1 MSYDTT
7 TSGGISFTGR
17 RLKESLPGPFNCRQP
32 AAPLSLSYLHRFPF
46 DEIKIDRSCI
56 NDIGQSETSSPIVQA
71 VVLHQ

>member
-1 MSYDTT
+1 M
-7 TSGGISFTGR
+7 
-17 RLKESLPGPFNCRQP
+17 PGPFNCRQP